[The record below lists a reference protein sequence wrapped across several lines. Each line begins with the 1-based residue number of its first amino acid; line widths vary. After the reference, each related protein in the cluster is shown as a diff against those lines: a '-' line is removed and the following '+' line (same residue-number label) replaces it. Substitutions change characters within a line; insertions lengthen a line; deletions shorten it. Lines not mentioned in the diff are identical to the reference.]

1 LKQLL
6 VNRVFAES
14 VLGPFHLLSQFPEN
28 SFEDSADVFV
38 ETDPHR
44 RIHTLSRTRGD
55 RQPNLGVYS
64 ASPHESHHVLVPPPW
79 TLHRCCHSCFEYLN
93 EGKLFETRDTRTS
106 TMAESN
112 PGSWTE
118 SMSGRERVRHVVE
131 LLDEPTPVQTIA
143 DRADVSRATADDEL
157 QRLQSD
163 DWVTETTVDGTK
175 AYDLNPVRMLFDE
188 VTALIEAHSR
198 DELESQLTELTEE
211 QEELATEYE
220 VDSLDEFRAQLADE
234 EFSAA
239 ELRERRNV
247 IATWEAINT
256 ELGLVKHALHLY
268 DDVIELSSPRTDS
281 PSPLA

>member
-1 LKQLL
+1 M
-6 VNRVFAES
+6 
-14 VLGPFHLLSQFPEN
+14 
-28 SFEDSADVFV
+28 AD
-38 ETDPHR
+38 
-44 RIHTLSRTRGD
+44 
-55 RQPNLGVYS
+55 
-64 ASPHESHHVLVPPPW
+64 
-79 TLHRCCHSCFEYLN
+79 
-93 EGKLFETRDTRTS
+93 
-106 TMAESN
+106 SN

-131 LLDEPTPVQTIA
+131 LLDEPTPVQKIA
-143 DRADVSRATADDEL
+143 DQADVSRATADDEL

-188 VTALIEAHSR
+188 VTDLIEAHSR
-198 DELESQLTELTEE
+198 DELESQLTELKEE
-211 QEELATEYE
+211 QEALAAEYD
-220 VDSLDEFRAQLADE
+220 VSSLDEFRELLTDE
-234 EFSAA
+234 EFSAE

-281 PSPLA
+281 PSTLA